1 MIQLIVANHPPI
13 YDNFDRLMFV
23 DDYTM
28 MNTWTNVW
36 TPAVHVWLFM
46 LWKLYD
52 VTFSWFM
59 LEMKL
64 YVDLSL
70 KLMISTCNM
79 MSIWLIMLL
88 ACIVSCLGMI

>member
-1 MIQLIVANHPPI
+1 MHMMIYVDDLSWIMLDLSRNDDMMKYMQCS
-13 YDNFDRLMFV
+13 YGNFDRFMFV

-64 YVDLSL
+64 
-70 KLMISTCNM
+70 
-79 MSIWLIMLL
+79 
-88 ACIVSCLGMI
+88 